1 MEDTEQMKRL
11 SRVFLM
17 AFSLILVIPPQLDA
31 NQAIELNKQ
40 VQDSLI
46 AAEAVRGPGVDRQ
59 LFNGKPVLVVF
70 FASW

>member
-1 MEDTEQMKRL
+1 MKRL
-11 SRVFLM
+11 SRVFLL
-17 AFSLILVIPPQLDA
+17 AFGLLLVIPPQPNA
-31 NQAIELNKQ
+31 SQTIELNKQ

>member
-1 MEDTEQMKRL
+1 MKRL
-11 SRVFLM
+11 SRV
-17 AFSLILVIPPQLDA
+17 LILAFGVIFVLPPRLDA
-31 NQAIELNKQ
+31 SQAIELNKQ
-40 VQDSLI
+40 VQDGLI